1 MGLLDKV
8 LSYVSENELLHIPA
22 IAIYYYIYQ
31 CSLYPEEESFFDQLK
46 KSIQSSIELFPESE
60 KRDIF
65 LHAINYCIGKM
76 NAGEQKYIREAFELY
91 KEGIETNLLIENG
104 ILSRYTFLN
113 VTRIGLRLGEF
124 DWTSHF
130 IENYQGYLE
139 KKHKDNIV
147 DYSLAKLH
155 FERGSYDEAMR
166 LLVYADFND
175 ILLQLNAKTMLIKI
189 YFEKEEEDA
198 LESLLDSMRTYIQ
211 RKQVM
216 GYHKSNYLNIIKFTK
231 KILNLHPFQKE
242 QIQKLRQE
250 IEAISPLTEKEWL
263 LAQLP

>member
-1 MGLLDKV
+1 
-8 LSYVSENELLHIPA
+8 
-22 IAIYYYIYQ
+22 
-31 CSLYPEEESFFDQLK
+31 
-46 KSIQSSIELFPESE
+46 
-60 KRDIF
+60 
-65 LHAINYCIGKM
+65 
-76 NAGEQKYIREAFELY
+76 
-91 KEGIETNLLIENG
+91 
-104 ILSRYTFLN
+104 
-113 VTRIGLRLGEF
+113 LRLGEF

-130 IENYQGYLE
+130 IEHYQKFLE

-166 LLVYADFND
+166 LLIYADFND

-216 GYHKSNYLNIIKFTK
+216 GYHKANYLNIIKFTK
-231 KILNLHPFQKE
+231 KILNLHPYQKE

-250 IEAISPLTEKEWL
+250 IENISPLTEKEWL

>member
-1 MGLLDKV
+1 MR
-8 LSYVSENELLHIPA
+8 VS
-22 IAIYYYIYQ
+22 
-31 CSLYPEEESFFDQLK
+31 
-46 KSIQSSIELFPESE
+46 
-60 KRDIF
+60 
-65 LHAINYCIGKM
+65 
-76 NAGEQKYIREAFELY
+76 
-91 KEGIETNLLIENG
+91 
-104 ILSRYTFLN
+104 
-113 VTRIGLRLGEF
+113 RLGEF

-130 IENYQGYLE
+130 IDHFQAYLE
-139 KKHKDNIV
+139 KKYQENIV

-155 FERGSYDEAMR
+155 FEKGAYDEAMR

-242 QIQKLRQE
+242 QIQKLKEE
-250 IEAISPLTEKEWL
+250 IETISPLTEKEWL